1 MATLREIRR
10 RISGVKS
17 TQKLTKAMKMIAAAK
32 LRRAQDNIISAR
44 PYAKKM
50 NDLLRHLVTK
60 VNTDLH
66 PLLNQRESQKILLV
80 LITGDRGLCGAFN
93 TNVIKKTLELID
105 NKYKQNYL
113 DKNLQLI
120 CIGKKG
126 YPFFSKKNYQIF
138 NQWLGVFQN
147 LKFESAQDIVNCIK
161 NAYIENKFDRVE
173 IIYNEF
179 KSVIQQRVIA
189 EQFLPIPPEEYSGTE
204 KHAKSQVDYIYEPNV
219 KEIIDNLLHKHLNT
233 QFWRILL
240 ESNAAEQGARMSAM
254 DNANENAKELLDTLN
269 RQYNK
274 ARQTS
279 ITTEILE
286 ITSGAN
292 ALKGS

>member
-10 RISGVKS
+10 RISGIKS

-44 PYAKKM
+44 PYARKM

-60 VNTDLH
+60 INTDLH
-66 PLLNQRESQKILLV
+66 PLLNQREPKKVLLV

-105 NKYKQNYL
+105 TKYKQNYL
-113 DKNLQLI
+113 ENNLQLI

-126 YPFFSKKNYQIF
+126 YPFFSKKNYPVF
-138 NQWLGVFQN
+138 NQWLGVFQD
-147 LKFESAQDIVNCIK
+147 LKFESAQDIVSGIK
-161 NAYIENKFDRVE
+161 NAYVENKFDKVE

-179 KSVIQQRVIA
+179 KSVIQQRVIV
-189 EQFLPIPPEEYSGTE
+189 EQFLPIPPEEYSSSE
-204 KHAKSQVDYIYEPNV
+204 KYSKSQVDYIYEPNV
-219 KEIIDNLLHKHLNT
+219 AEIINNLLHKHLNT
-233 QFWRILL
+233 QFWRVLL

-269 RQYNK
+269 MQYNK

-292 ALKGS
+292 ALKEA